1 MDAYNSNLDC
11 TETINQFGVERP
23 LFGWYEC
30 ERLTHSQQQ
39 SQAPN
44 AHKKEANNQTD
55 LQSHNAL
62 GPPKLPSSQVP
73 GLD

>member
-1 MDAYNSNLDC
+1 MDAYNSYLDC

-23 LFGWYEC
+23 LLGWYEC

-44 AHKKEANNQTD
+44 AKKNIVFLCFLEHTVCGILYA
-55 LQSHNAL
+55 
-62 GPPKLPSSQVP
+62 
-73 GLD
+73 